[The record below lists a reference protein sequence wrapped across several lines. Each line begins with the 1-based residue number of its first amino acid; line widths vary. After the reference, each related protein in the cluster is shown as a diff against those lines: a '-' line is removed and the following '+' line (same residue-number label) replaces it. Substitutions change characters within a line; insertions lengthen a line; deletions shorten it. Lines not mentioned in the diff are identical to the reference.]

1 MPNFFLKFGADPQ
14 TLYYSNFFASGLSN
28 LNLDVTN
35 PAVIEALKNGFWF
48 FEFDAFYYP
57 LGLFFKLTVRR

>member
-48 FEFDAFYYP
+48 FEFDSLF
-57 LGLFFKLTVRR
+57 LLSGLIFFNWL